1 MAKKQ
6 MTLNA
11 NNRYNLAWA
20 IIIISTSA
28 IIGLAAL
35 IIFNKPEE
43 AKDIFN
49 IILPVFS
56 SWVGT
61 ILAFYFGRENFES
74 ANERV
79 QEANKSVQDANQRL
93 QVLVE
98 KLTPDQRAKA
108 SVSSIMRR
116 LPQMNYFLIPEGKND
131 KDVKLSELRDQFGD
145 NISRLPVID
154 SEEKP
159 KYIIHESR
167 LDKYIASGENRED
180 TLETFITKQK
190 EKGFGFGLNEGFVV
204 VSEQTSL
211 AEAKRLMDN
220 TNSCQ
225 DIFIT
230 KDGSPDEP
238 LTGWISNV
246 RMAKFLEA

>member
-6 MTLNA
+6 TIFNA
-11 NNRYNLAWA
+11 NDRYTLAWV
-20 IIIISTSA
+20 ILLISTFA
-28 IIGLAAL
+28 IIGLAVFIVAK
-35 IIFNKPEE
+35 NPDE

-49 IILPVFS
+49 VILPVFS

-74 ANERV
+74 AN
-79 QEANKSVQDANQRL
+79 Q
-93 QVLVE
+93 QVRELVE

-108 SVSSIMRR
+108 PVSEIMRR
-116 LPQMNYFLIPEGKND
+116 FREINYLLIGDGKNEGE
-131 KDVKLSELRDQFGD
+131 VKLSELSNLFVKSDV
-145 NISRLPVID
+145 SRLPVID
-154 SEEKP
+154 FEEKP

-167 LDKYIASGENRED
+167 LDKYLASGGNQEA
-180 TLETFITKQK
+180 TLEKFITNQK
-190 EKGFGFGLNEGFVV
+190 EKGFGFGLNEGFVL
-204 VSEQTSL
+204 VSEQTSI
-211 AEAKRLMDN
+211 AEAKRLMNN

-230 KDGSPDEP
+230 KEGSPDEP